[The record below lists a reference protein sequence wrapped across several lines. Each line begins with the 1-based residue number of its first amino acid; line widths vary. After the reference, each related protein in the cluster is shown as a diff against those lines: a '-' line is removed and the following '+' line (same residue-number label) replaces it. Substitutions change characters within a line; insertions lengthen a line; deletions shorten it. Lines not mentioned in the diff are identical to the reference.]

1 MILSCVFIPFGKT
14 KEKDEGTQERAGT
27 GEEKA
32 SVLLSVSFV
41 CDVKGKE
48 AVDRSSGN
56 QGR

>member
-27 GEEKA
+27 GEERA
-32 SVLLSVSFV
+32 LSFFPSPSV

-48 AVDRSSGN
+48 AEDGSSGN